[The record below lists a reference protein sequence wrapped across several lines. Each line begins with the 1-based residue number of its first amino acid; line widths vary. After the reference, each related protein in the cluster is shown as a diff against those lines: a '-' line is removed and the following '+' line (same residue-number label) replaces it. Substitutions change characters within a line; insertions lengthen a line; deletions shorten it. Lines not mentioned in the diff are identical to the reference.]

1 MNAKCSRLEK
11 TIAASI
17 LAALALLPVCRKSDP
32 YAEVRDL
39 LTQSSARLEMF
50 AARMEKVQDAA
61 AAAEAM
67 TALTAAML
75 ETAPQIKALG
85 SKYPELSNPAALP
98 ETLRPLLAGL
108 DAANARMTA
117 GMQKAMVWGDDP
129 AVQAAKAGLA
139 RVEAGL
145 R

>member
-1 MNAKCSRLEK
+1 MKK
-11 TIAASI
+11 TIAVSI
-17 LAALALLPVCRKSDP
+17 LAALALLPACRKGDP

-39 LTQSSARLEMF
+39 LTRTSSHLEMF
-50 AARMEKVQDAA
+50 AARMEKVQDPK

-67 TALTAAML
+67 TALTAVML
-75 ETAPQIKALG
+75 ETAPRIKALG
-85 SKYPELSNPAALP
+85 SKYPELNDSAALP
-98 ETLRPLLAGL
+98 ETLKPLLAGL
-108 DAANARMTA
+108 DAAGARMSA

-129 AVQAAKAGLA
+129 AVKAAQAGLA